1 MASDL
6 LPGKEIEPLD
16 DGYFYKRL
24 IKGEMHVKLIVGFPP
39 NDIEGEKP
47 TSEMISKIKELGK
60 QYESGL

>member
-1 MASDL
+1 
-6 LPGKEIEPLD
+6 
-16 DGYFYKRL
+16 
-24 IKGEMHVKLIVGFPP
+24 LIVGFPP